1 MRRLDRHIGSSVL
14 FSILVVLAVIL
25 GLDLLFSYIN
35 ELDDLKGGYGA
46 AQALS
51 YTLLSVPRRIH
62 DLLPLAALVGCL
74 VGLGTL
80 ASNSE
85 LTVMRSAG
93 VSIARITG
101 AVMKPLLVLMVL
113 GVLIGEY
120 VAPYSE
126 NMAASR
132 KAIAVGSNEALKSKG
147 LWHREGN
154 DFLHINAVQ
163 PNGVLYGVTRYRFDD
178 QRHLLEA
185 SFASRASVQEDD
197 WLMEDVRST
206 QFAES
211 GESSVTVNLQER
223 WNIHLS
229 PELLKVVVLDADALP
244 LTGIWQYQKYLA
256 NQGLDNHPYWLAF
269 WKKLFQPLATAALVF
284 VAVSFV
290 FGPLRSVT
298 MGQRLFTGVLVGFVF
313 QIGQDLLGPSS
324 LVFGFSPLIAV
335 LLPIGVLIV
344 LGAYLLRRAG

>member
-1 MRRLDRHIGSSVL
+1 ML
-14 FSILVVLAVIL
+14 
-25 GLDLLFSYIN
+25 
-35 ELDDLKGGYGA
+35 
-46 AQALS
+46 
-51 YTLLSVPRRIH
+51 
-62 DLLPLAALVGCL
+62 
-74 VGLGTL
+74 
-80 ASNSE
+80 
-85 LTVMRSAG
+85 
-93 VSIARITG
+93 
-101 AVMKPLLVLMVL
+101 L
-113 GVLIGEY
+113 GVLVGEY

-126 NMAASR
+126 NMAVSR
-132 KAIAVGSNEALKSKG
+132 KAIAVGSNEALRSKG

-185 SFASRASVQEDD
+185 SFASRATVQEHD
-197 WLMEDVRST
+197 WLMEDVRAT
-206 QFAES
+206 RFAES
-211 GESSVTVNLQER
+211 GESTVTANLEER

-229 PELLKVVVLDADALP
+229 PELLRVVVLDADALP

-256 NQGLDNHPYWLAF
+256 DQGLDNQPYWLAF

-335 LLPIGVLIV
+335 LLPIGLLVV
-344 LGAYLLRRAG
+344 LGSYLLRRAG